1 MGVRVLPPDT
11 MRPTKALGD
20 ASRPPA
26 SDPGTSLLLIAAVL
40 ASLVAVSHPVY
51 TAGLAVLV
59 ASAYALART
68 VHLSGDGYLC
78 VPKLDRCYRIK
89 PT

>member
-1 MGVRVLPPDT
+1 

-40 ASLVAVSHPVY
+40 ASLVVVSHPLF
-51 TAGLAVLV
+51 TAGLAVVV
-59 ASAYALART
+59 ASAYALRRT
-68 VHLSGDGYLC
+68 IHVSGNGYVC
-78 VPKLDRCYRIK
+78 VPKLDRCYRIV
-89 PT
+89 PS